1 MQVRQASAMARSEMT
16 DAKAFMT
23 ANGGI
28 YHVEQGVR
36 RGAGGDQRG
45 GATDRHRK
53 SDQIPGA
60 VLG

>member
-1 MQVRQASAMARSEMT
+1 MARSEMT